1 MSRKLLF
8 AVFML
13 AAVPAIAAVTV
24 TVNGSNHTIP
34 QTNEKGWGTNVT
46 AWIQAI
52 SQYTL
57 QPSGGTFTLT
67 ADTDFGATYGL
78 KSAYFKTRSS
88 NPAGAGLFRL
98 SNNESIGWRN
108 AANGGNLLLKVNAS
122 DQLEY
127 NGVVIAGSSGATFQ
141 DSTFNIFD
149 NLDTTKKIAFQASGI
164 TTGTTRT
171 VTMADADVDLAD
183 VSGATNANTAS
194 KIVKRDGSGNFS
206 AGTITANLTGNVT
219 GNLTGAVTGN
229 ASTASA
235 LAANPADCSAGQL
248 ATTIAA
254 NGDLTCTATP
264 TLGASGSAT
273 GKLNLAGTTS
283 GTITIQPQDAAGTYN
298 FNMPTSAGSSGQV
311 LTSGGGGSTAMT
323 WTSPLT
329 NPMDNQGQ
337 LIYGGVAGAATKLAA
352 GSSGQYLESSGA
364 SAPTWKSIPRSR
376 IRVEIGNG
384 FGSTNTRIRR
394 FTTSV
399 VSTGS
404 DITYADS
411 ATNGATFTLGSAGI
425 YSATTCDYKAA
436 GFCNS
441 GISINSAQ
449 LTTNIESITNT
460 ARLGLQS
467 QSGDISCVTATFI
480 GAASDVI
487 RAHGDNRCDGADTY
501 VNFDI
506 IKISN

>member
-1 MSRKLLF
+1 MKRIFFLITFICS
-8 AVFML
+8 V
-13 AAVPAIAAVTV
+13 AIAGQYLDKLNVDNVQIDGNTIS
-24 TVNGSNHTIP
+24 TTNTNGNLTFDM
-34 QTNEKGWGTNVT
+34 NGTGSVILT
-46 AWIQAI
+46 D
-52 SQYTL
+52 
-57 QPSGGTFTLT
+57 LT
-67 ADTDFGATYGL
+67 ANKVLYLD
-78 KSAYFKTRSS
+78 SS
-88 NPAGAGLFRL
+88 K
-98 SNNESIGWRN
+98 
-108 AANGGNLLLKVNAS
+108 KVAS
-122 DQLEY
+122 
-127 NGVVIAGSSGATFQ
+127 SS
-141 DSTFNIFD
+141 
-149 NLDTTKKIAFQASGI
+149 
-164 TTGTTRT
+164 
-171 VTMADADVDLAD
+171 ADADDLGNIAGLGSPACGESD
-183 VSGATNANTAS
+183 TCTLTNKTMSGASNTFSNIADTSLSTISTSGKVSNSATTATSANTNSA
-194 KIVKRDGSGNFS
+194 IVARDGSGNFS

-264 TLGASGSAT
+264 TLGVAGSTLGTLALT
-273 GKLNLAGTTS
+273 GNTS
-283 GTITIQPQDAAGTYN
+283 GTITIKPQAAAGTYN
-298 FNMPTSAGSSGQV
+298 FNLPTTAGNSGDV

-323 WTSPLT
+323 WSTPLA
-329 NPMDNQGQ
+329 NPMDGQGQ
-337 LIYGGVAGAATKLAA
+337 LIYGGVAGAVTKLAA

-376 IRVEIGNG
+376 IRVETGNG

-394 FTTSV
+394 FSTSV

-467 QSGDISCVTATFI
+467 QSGEISCVTATFI

-487 RAHGDNRCDGADTY
+487 RAHGDNRCDGADAY